1 MSLVRIDGASENDWL
16 RATGSA
22 DGVFALNDYAL
33 IGASDQAV
41 AGEWRWP
48 DGTLFWQGGSN
59 GAAVN
64 GLYENWDL
72 SSPSSSGVQECSVL
86 FSGGLWQDHTCG
98 DSQPFI
104 CESP

>member
-1 MSLVRIDGASENDWL
+1 MSLVRIDDSTENDWL
-16 RATGSA
+16 RATGSS
-22 DGVFALNDYAL
+22 DGVFVLNDYAL

-41 AGEWRWP
+41 AGEWRWS
-48 DGTLFWQGGSN
+48 DGTLFWQGGSS

-72 SSPSSSGVQECSVL
+72 SSPSSSGTQECSVL
-86 FSGGLWQDHTCG
+86 FSGGLWQDHTCS
-98 DSQPFI
+98 DTQPFI